1 MWKELQIYKHA
12 FNQSKY
18 ECNKKKN
25 NKKLH
30 EHSEF
35 VVWLLNTD
43 QQETKTNILKLL
55 KLKMKT

>member
-1 MWKELQIYKHA
+1 MVILCLYLDFPHILFKSVKRVTNSQTYA

-30 EHSEF
+30 GHSEF
-35 VVWLLNTD
+35 VVLTL
-43 QQETKTNILKLL
+43 EH
-55 KLKMKT
+55 